1 MSKRQQ
7 QQQPTSIHQSSGTG
21 QAQGPV
27 TEDAGAAHAE
37 QVGNGAV
44 QDEMQGQ
51 EEGQSEAEGAFDWV
65 VDKGQEVVDGVL
77 DVVDWGLEQL
87 TSVEA
92 VLTYVDTVGIE
103 VAMPLLSQVG
113 SGLIDEVVEHLA
125 GQDGDRDLLWTLLD
139 WLKTAA
145 FLNALPAK
153 FAGLLLGEALDK
165 GAEWLL
171 AEFAKQEPDLLI
183 ALVQVLDGPTLENLV
198 NARNEL
204 AEAVMDATWPP
215 GVGVELSLGASMTIA
230 SVAAGANY
238 AGMLRHLGGGVLE
251 GSFTVSGEAG
261 LEGGVGEKGGTEEA
275 QAKLYCKANGSVE
288 ISLKAADVGTW
299 DGFVLVGAVAGGLP
313 AMYALDEMIQ
323 AGSINLAEMVTAVA
337 IKGDVKA
344 GGSADVDIGIEG
356 AAANAGLKVGAA
368 AIRVS
373 DLKGEGDMPTAG
385 TVELEFSSGAY
396 AGISGSNIE
405 LSGTTEDGE
414 KKGKISIP
422 LPELQGELAADV
434 GVRVR
439 ADVDLEAMS
448 FGNVEM
454 EAFAKGKVFGIE
466 AEAALQ
472 GGLSEGASVEEILAS
487 IEALKVKLSI
497 PVADDLAQQLTED
510 TPLHGFAEWVGVN
523 VQGSIELASTLDRET
538 TRFIAEAVL
547 GDEQDEEAAMH
558 TLQNWARDP
567 LGPGLGDARTL
578 LCMELAQASKL
589 EAKLKSVIEI
599 TGEPG
604 LEVAAGLKFGVDLSV
619 GLKLDYEADLLA
631 EGAAPTTGDFE
642 DIISR
647 MGSEADTNALAAK

>member
-7 QQQPTSIHQSSGTG
+7 QQQSASIHQSSGTE
-21 QAQGPV
+21 QAQGPA
-27 TEDAGAAHAE
+27 TEDAGVAHAE

-65 VDKGQEVVDGVL
+65 VDKGQELVDGVL

-103 VAMPLLSQVG
+103 VAMPLLTQVG

-171 AEFAKQEPDLLI
+171 AEYAKQEPDLLL
-183 ALVQVLDGPTLENLV
+183 ALVQLLDGPTLEELV

-204 AEAVMDATWPP
+204 AEAVLDATWPP

-230 SVAAGANY
+230 SVAVGATY

-251 GSFTVSGEAG
+251 GTFTVSGEAG

-275 QAKLYCKANGSVE
+275 QAKLSCKANGSVE

-299 DGFVLVGAVAGGLP
+299 DGFVLVGAVSGGLP
-313 AMYALDEMIQ
+313 IMNTLDNMIQ

-337 IKGDVKA
+337 IEGDVKA

-396 AGISGSNIE
+396 AGISGSNLE
-405 LSGTTEDGE
+405 LSGTTEGGE
-414 KKGKISIP
+414 KRTISIP
-422 LPELQGELAADV
+422 LPELQGKLAADV
-434 GVRVR
+434 GVRFR

-472 GGLSEGASVEEILAS
+472 GGLSEGASVEDMLAS

-510 TPLHGFAEWVGVN
+510 TPLHGFPEWTGVD

-547 GDEQDEEAAMH
+547 GGEQDEEAAMH

-599 TGEPG
+599 TAEPG
-604 LEVAAGLKFGVDLSV
+604 LEVAAGLTFGGDLSV

-631 EGAAPTTGDFE
+631 EGAAPTTSDFE

-647 MGSEADTNALAAK
+647 LGSEADTNALAAK